1 MKLKNLT
8 ILLILLSLSILL
20 VSGCDN
26 RDVPTSSQAE
36 YRITRLESSVDKI
49 YADNNVTFSYIS
61 AYVKDRNN
69 FGAPDIPVKFQADR
83 GSIISIANT
92 NQSGIARVPF
102 YDAGEVGLATIT
114 AYVYTYSQY
123 NEGEVTAENT
133 MQIEV
138 EIEEKPAIGDLTIE
152 ISSNEFLVNQ
162 SVVVRAR
169 VYDTF
174 SNPVADSTMIRFET
188 DRGYFVADDG
198 ETNMGSIA
206 VIPTQNG
213 AAPLRL
219 NVGQQAGLGNV
230 YVRIDTL
237 IASESY
243 TVRPGN
249 PFNLRINTYLAD
261 DELNIVEEAT
271 EATIDTEYKIVV
283 QADLKD
289 AFNNANPNK
298 VVRFETNL
306 GTFYNT
312 SDVFYQNTNAQG
324 IAKVVFT
331 PGLEAGSATIKAFAN
346 SDTLSSVA
354 LFSIRSDELH
364 SIRFNTQDQV
374 NLNVANTGGIDS
386 KILYV
391 SLYDINGNF
400 IDNET
405 NIYFKMIGAVPGA
418 TGENHTPAYLS
429 GQDEDGI
436 VHTTSNGGQA
446 AVSVVAGTKS
456 GVIKLRVST
465 TVAGL
470 DSDATNVIRATKANI
485 LIQAGPPSYMFWG
498 IPQHDQAV
506 SIGGGMWELLMNV
519 AVKDL
524 YGNPISY
531 GTSVWFSVNSV
542 ENAMVQGSAYVGNGH
557 EVTANDA
564 NPSEIDS
571 LSSIGVAYTLL
582 TFSSE
587 LSLQEIVLVAETS
600 GINPETQDDD
610 LIVVP
615 LTYTLPWNEPETDM
629 QVNPGHIDFFGGS
642 PEFLWVDVI
651 VRSRDGQGQPIA
663 GVEWTFTSDRG
674 TFYTW
679 PPFPE
684 PFTPSEIFIG
694 NTATSNEDGYAG
706 IKLKVYNYEGLP
718 SPDGV
723 TPGQQQIQIEAR
735 VLGTGISENGS
746 TMILKYP

>member
-1 MKLKNLT
+1 MKIKKFT
-8 ILLILLSLSILL
+8 ILLILLSLAMLL
-20 VSGCDN
+20 VSGCDD
-26 RDVPTSSQAE
+26 RDLPTSTDAE
-36 YRITRLESSVDKI
+36 YKIVRLESTVDLI

-61 AYVKDRNN
+61 AYVRDNNN
-69 FGAPDIPVKFQADR
+69 FGAAEIPVRFQTDR
-83 GSIISIANT
+83 GSIVTSAIT

-102 YDAGEVGLATIT
+102 YDAGEVGEATIT
-114 AYVYTYSQY
+114 AIVYTYSQY
-123 NEGEVTAENT
+123 DAT
-133 MQIEV
+133 
-138 EIEEKPAIGDLTIE
+138 EITGNDSKSIKITIAEKPAIGNLTIE

-169 VYDTF
+169 VYDTL

-188 DRGYFVADDG
+188 DRGFFVADDG

-206 VIPTQNG
+206 IIPTQNG
-213 AAPLRL
+213 MAPLRL
-219 NVGQQAGLGNV
+219 NVGQQAGIGNV
-230 YVRIDTL
+230 NVRIDTL
-237 IASESY
+237 SASENY

-249 PFNLRINTYLAD
+249 PFNLNVNTYLAD
-261 DELNIVEEAT
+261 DELNLVEET
-271 EATIDTEYKIVV
+271 NEAMIDTEYKIVV

-312 SDVFYQNTNAQG
+312 SEVFYQNTNAQG

-331 PGLEAGSATIKAFAN
+331 PGLAAGPATITAFAN

-354 LFSIRSDELH
+354 LFTIRSDELH

-391 SLYDINGNF
+391 SLYDINGNY

-405 NIYFKMIGAVPGA
+405 NIYFKMIGAIPG
-418 TGENHTPAYLS
+418 GNSDVHSPAYLS
-429 GQDEDGI
+429 GQDENGV

-465 TVAGL
+465 TEEGL
-470 DSDATNVIRATKANI
+470 DSAATNVIRATKTNI

-506 SIGGGMWELLMNV
+506 AIGGGMWELLMNV
-519 AVKDL
+519 AVKDV
-524 YGNPISY
+524 YGNPVSY
-531 GTSVWFSVNSV
+531 GTSVWFSMESAT
-542 ENAMVQGSAYVGNGH
+542 ENAMIQGSAYVGNGPD
-557 EVTANDA
+557 VTANDS

-571 LSSIGVAYTLL
+571 LSSVGVAYTLL

-587 LSLQEIVLVAETS
+587 LSLQEITLSSETA
-600 GINPETQDDD
+600 GINPETLEDD
-610 LIVVP
+610 IIITP
-615 LTYTLPWNEPETDM
+615 LVYELPWNEPETDM
-629 QVNPGHIDFFGGS
+629 QVNPGHIDFFGAT

-651 VRSRDGQGQPIA
+651 VRARDGQGQPIQN
-663 GVEWTFTSDRG
+663 VTWTFTSDRG
-674 TFYTW
+674 TFYD
-679 PPFPE
+679 
-684 PFTPSEIFIG
+684 FIV
-694 NTATSNEDGYAG
+694 TSFQTNEAVSDEEGYAR
-706 IKLKVYNYEGLP
+706 IKLKVFNYEGLP

-735 VLGTGISENGS
+735 VLGTGISENGR